1 MKISWF
7 TVIAQVVNFLILV
20 WLMKRYLYKPVL
32 NAIDEREK
40 KIAAQLADAAAQKT
54 AATKLQDE
62 FKQKN
67 EQLAQQSKALMDK
80 AVADAGDARNKLM
93 EAVRKDG
100 DALRTKQEKSFQEMQ
115 EGLGREIAQKTK
127 QEVFAIS
134 RKTLTDLASVSL
146 EAESVNLFIRRLNEL
161 KEEEKK
167 ALAAA
172 IKPGADPALVQ
183 SAFDLPPKQQTNIE
197 NAVKAV
203 TGPETKFQFNT
214 NPELISGIELS
225 ANGFK
230 LAWSIEGYLEA
241 LEKNISQTIKD
252 KEKPIAVIQP
262 DKDKKPEIKK
272 EAAVTVLPN

>member
-40 KIAAQLADAAAQKT
+40 KITAQLADAATQKT
-54 AATKLQDE
+54 EAAKLQDE

-67 EQLAQQSKALMDK
+67 EQFAQQRKAMMDK
-80 AVADAGDARNKLM
+80 AAADAGDARNKLM
-93 EAVRKDG
+93 EAVRSDG
-100 DALRTKQEKSFQEMQ
+100 DALRAKQEKSFQDMQ

-134 RKTLTDLASVSL
+134 RKTLTDLASASL
-146 EAESVNLFIRRLNEL
+146 EAESANLFIRRLNEL
-161 KEEEKK
+161 KDEEKK

-172 IKPGADPALVQ
+172 LKPGADPAVVQ
-183 SAFDLPPKQQTNIE
+183 SAFDLPPEEQTNIE

-203 TGPETKFQFNT
+203 TGPETKFQFKT

-230 LAWSIEGYLEA
+230 LVWSIAGYLDA

-262 DKDKKPEIKK
+262 DKDKK
-272 EAAVTVLPN
+272 TGN